1 MMTSTRRTVVAV
13 MAGLLG
19 LATAVAQTPPP
30 PAKRLPPAGVA
41 IPAAAREE
49 LTRGAVALRAEID
62 ALAKELAAARD
73 GRAALLPDIEVL
85 HKAVDWAVR
94 YDEIFDAKQVEP
106 ARKFLRLGRER
117 MADLRAG
124 RAPWTTATG
133 CVLRGYR
140 SAIDDSVQPYALVV
154 PPEWTAEP
162 KAPRRLDV
170 VLSGRNEKRSE
181 LAFLLEHET
190 KPGEIVPAGAIL
202 LYPYGR
208 FCNATKFA
216 GETDV
221 FEALAAVRAAYPVD
235 PQRIVVRGF
244 SMGGASTWHLAG
256 HYPGLWAAAG
266 PGAGFAE
273 TAEYAKVDAPGKPE
287 RMPWERTLWRWY
299 DATGYASNLRH
310 VPTVA
315 YSGEIDP
322 QKQAADIM
330 TKAMAAEGLTLEHL
344 IGPQTAHKYHP
355 ETKAALAKRLEELAA
370 KGRDEAPAMVR
381 FTTYTLRY
389 AGMPGLRIEAVERP
403 WERVDVTLERDGAGR
418 IFRVTTANVRALA
431 LAAPHAPAAKL
442 TIDGR
447 AVAVDGAATVHL
459 EKTATG
465 WRQGMAEA
473 GARRKQPG
481 LFGPVNDAFLDRF
494 LFVRPT
500 GPALNPTVAAWVES
514 ELRHATKLWRD
525 IFRGEV
531 RIVDDTAVTDREME
545 TSHVVLWGDASSN
558 RVLAR
563 MLATQKLPLAWD
575 ARTVT
580 LRGKAHDAAHHA
592 PVLIFPNPLTTAS
605 RYVVVNSGMDFREEA
620 YGTNSLQ
627 TPKLPDYAMI
637 DLREPAGARW
647 PGKVVDAG
655 FFDADWK

>member
-1 MMTSTRRTVVAV
+1 MKLNRWIGGIVA
-13 MAGLLG
+13 AGVLG
-19 LATAVAQTPPP
+19 WGSAMAQTPPP

-49 LTRGAVALRAEID
+49 LARGAEALRAEID
-62 ALAKELAAARD
+62 ALARELAAARD
-73 GRAALLPDIEVL
+73 ARREALLPDVAVL
-85 HKAVDWAVR
+85 HKAVDWALR
-94 YDEIFDAKQVEP
+94 YDEVFDVKQVET
-106 ARKFLRLGRER
+106 ARRYLKLGHARA
-117 MADLRAG
+117 ADLRAG
-124 RAPWTTATG
+124 RAPWTEATG

-140 SAIDDSVQPYALVV
+140 SVIDDSVQPYALVV
-154 PPEWTAEP
+154 PPEW
-162 KAPRRLDV
+162 KADPQARRRVDV

-181 LAFLLEHET
+181 LAFLAEHET

-202 LYPYGR
+202 LHPYGR

-235 PQRIVVRGF
+235 ARRIVVRGF
-244 SMGGASTWHLAG
+244 SMGGASTWHLAA
-256 HYPGLWAAAG
+256 HFPGVWAAAA

-273 TAEYAKVDAPGKPE
+273 TAEYAKVDGPGKPA
-287 RMPWERTLWRWY
+287 RLPWERTLWRWY
-299 DATGYASNLRH
+299 DATGYAGNLRH

-330 TKAMAAEGLTLEHL
+330 GKAMAAEGLTLEHL

-355 ETKAALAKRLEELAA
+355 ETKATLAKRLEEIAA
-370 KGRDEAPAMVR
+370 AGREEAPATVR
-381 FTTYTLRY
+381 FTTWTLRY
-389 AGMPGLRIEAVERP
+389 PGPPGLRVEAVERP
-403 WERVDVTLERDGAGR
+403 WERVDVTLERDAAGR
-418 IFRVTTANVRALA
+418 IFRATTANVRALT
-431 LAAPHAPAAKL
+431 LTAPHSPAAKL

-465 WRQGMAEA
+465 WRQGMPDT
-473 GARRKQPG
+473 GGRRKQPG
-481 LFGPVNDAFLDRF
+481 LFGPVNDAFLERF
-494 LFVRPT
+494 VFVRPT
-500 GPALNPTVAAWVES
+500 GPALNPTVAAWVDG

-531 RIVDDTAVTDREME
+531 RVVDDTALTDREME
-545 TSHVVLWGDASSN
+545 TSHVVLWGDATSN

-563 MLATQKLPLAWD
+563 MLATRKLPLTWD

-580 LRGKAHDAAHHA
+580 LRGRAHDAAHHA
-592 PVLIFPNPLTTAS
+592 PVLIFPNPLTTAA
-605 RYVVVNSGMDFREEA
+605 RYVVVNSGVDFREEA

-637 DLREPAGARW
+637 DLREPADARW
-647 PGKVVDAG
+647 PGKIVDAG
-655 FFDADWK
+655 FFDAGWK